1 MPSKFDFLSPGIQ
14 ITEVDDSVITPTP
27 DEDGPII
34 IGRTR
39 KGPAMKP
46 VKVRNM
52 ADYISVFGTPN
63 PGGNSETG
71 DVWRDGAGSK
81 APTYASY
88 AAQAW
93 LASGEAPINV
103 VRLLGVQHDA
113 ATGYAGWT
121 LGTASSDAAQNRTA
135 YGLFICSGSMN
146 GNTGSLAAVIYADE
160 GALTLSG
167 TLAGTTSDLTSAAET
182 FVKAGADLSFT
193 VEAWTSA
200 NASSEKIS
208 VNFNRNSANYIRNV
222 MNTDPTVTNSALY
235 SSDAKTHWLGQTYL
249 RSLEDTLG
257 TTSFA
262 DGEFCGFL
270 AALQV
275 ANQTTAEYNWGG
287 HNYSMQAGKSGWVI
301 GNDTGVASGYAA
313 TSATKMFRFE
323 MLHEG
328 SSMQDD
334 ILIAFEDLALPTNP
348 IAYNYSTFTVRI
360 MDTAGNTL
368 EKYSNLVMDPT
379 SPNYIF
385 RIIGDMYQ
393 EWNSTD
399 KRYRSHGDFPNN
411 SNYIRVKKPGA
422 GLPGDTTLLPFGFLG
437 AGRPKG
443 FVTLMG
449 VNGVQPMHD
458 DVDNT
463 DVQAQA
469 VVTLFDGGSA
479 PEASAK
485 IIITL
490 SNGHTYTVNSLAGGG
505 SDTETTWTE
514 DSAGVYSADID
525 RTAGGGTVQWKD
537 SLVTLFS
544 AIPGF
549 TGVSLSG
556 TSARLIADAAGA
568 AHTFS
573 WGESGDGV
581 GNIALGAVTA
591 GDDEDNFT
599 AAPIKVGGSVPN
611 GSASGLYYKNG
622 STAYTASFVF
632 PRIAMRAA
640 GADGFVPNPYKAYF
654 GINPKI
660 GKDST
665 IHDRD
670 YCDYLR
676 IPAGNATLRGYV
688 HDPSGDWEHSVA
700 FSLDDIVVDASLDT
714 VTWTDGSRAVGTSY
728 TATNNVTDLLGKGV
742 SRWIMPMFGGD
753 DGLDVQEIDPFSA
766 GKIDGTAD
774 HTNYVMNSL
783 NRAIDCVADEEVVP
797 ANLLL
802 MPGVYNSNITS
813 KMIRVAEA
821 RQDVLAIIDLEDDYV
836 PAERSA
842 NRTAVAPTVSGA
854 ITKLKNR
861 NLNSSYACAFFPWVQ
876 AVDTLGNS
884 EMVWLPSSVAGLG
897 AMASSQASSD
907 VWFAPAGFNRGGL
920 SDLGGAGGPRVVQAR
935 TRLDSSE
942 RDDLYVQNIN
952 PIATFPNEGVVIFGQ
967 KTLQQTNS
975 ALDRINVRRLML
987 LLKRKISN
995 VAKNVLFDN
1004 NVEATWNR
1012 FKSDAS
1018 PILDEVQS
1026 RYGLTEYKLIL
1037 DETTTTPDLIDRNI
1051 LYAKVFL
1058 KPARAI
1064 EFIAIDFI
1072 ISKTG
1077 AEFA

>member
-14 ITEVDDSVITPTP
+14 ITEVDESVITPTP

-93 LASGEAPINV
+93 LASGEAPVNV
-103 VRLLGVQHDA
+103 VRLLGEEHSSPTA
-113 ATGYAGWT
+113 AGYAGWQ
-121 LGTASSDAAQNRTA
+121 LSSAAPSGNIADNSTA
-135 YGLFICSGSMN
+135 YGLFVISDSMD
-146 GNTGSLAAVIYADE
+146 GTDTGALAAVIYCDG

-167 TLAGTTSDLTSAAET
+167 TIAGDTSLTSAAET
-182 FVKAGADLSFT
+182 FIKADADLGFVLHT
-193 VEAWTSA
+193 H
-200 NASSEKIS
+200 NSSGNEIEKIKFD
-208 VNFNRNSANYIRNV
+208 FNRNGSNYIRNV
-222 MNTDPTVTNSALY
+222 MNTDPTVTNTDLY
-235 SSDAKTHWLGQTYL
+235 SSDAGLKTYWLGQSFM
-249 RSLEDTLG
+249 RSVEDTLG
-257 TTSFA
+257 TTTFA
-262 DGEFCGFL
+262 KDDYCGILL
-270 AALQV
+270 ALGSGSA
-275 ANQTTAEYNWGG
+275 AAGNWGNHRYG
-287 HNYSMQAGKSGWVI
+287 MEEGKSGWVI
-301 GNDTGVASGYAA
+301 GNDTGAPSAYSA
-313 TSATKMFRFE
+313 TSAVKMFRFV

-334 ILIAFEDLALPTNP
+334 IMIAFEDLQLPTNP
-348 IAYNYSTFTVRI
+348 LSYNYSTFTVRI

-393 EWNSTD
+393 TWNNSD
-399 KRYRSHGDFPNN
+399 KRYRSFGDFPNN
-411 SNYIRVKKPGA
+411 SDYIRVEKAAA
-422 GLPGDTTLLPFGFLG
+422 GLPNDTTLLPFGFLG

-443 FVTLMG
+443 FSLVSGSTN
-449 VNGVQPMHD
+449 VRNAD
-458 DVDNT
+458 DSDDFVSAE
-463 DVQAQA
+463 VQA
-469 VVTLFDGGSA
+469 S
-479 PEASAK
+479 
-485 IIITL
+485 
-490 SNGHTYTVNSLAGGG
+490 
-505 SDTETTWTE
+505 
-514 DSAGVYSADID
+514 
-525 RTAGGGTVQWKD
+525 
-537 SLVTLFS
+537 
-544 AIPGF
+544 
-549 TGVSLSG
+549 
-556 TSARLIADAAGA
+556 
-568 AHTFS
+568 
-573 WGESGDGV
+573 
-581 GNIALGAVTA
+581 GAVPF
-591 GDDEDNFT
+591 GN
-599 AAPIKVGGSVPN
+599 
-611 GSASGLYYKNG
+611 
-622 STAYTASFVF
+622 STANQAAFYADGNTTFTASFSF
-632 PRIAMRAA
+632 PAIAMRKS
-640 GADGFVPNPYKAYF
+640 GSDGFVPNPYKAYF

-676 IPAGNATLRGYV
+676 IPSKASKDLLHSPT
-688 HDPSGDWEHSVA
+688 GDWENSIS
-700 FSLDDIVVDASLDT
+700 FTLDDIVINEDLDT
-714 VTWTDGSRAVGTSY
+714 VYWEPDTRVSETSY
-728 TATNNVTDLLGKGV
+728 TAKSGSSGLLGKNV
-742 SRWIMPMFGGD
+742 KRWIMPMFGGA
-753 DGLDVQEIDPFSA
+753 DGLDIQEIDPFRA

-783 NRAIDCVADEEVVP
+783 NRAIDSVADEEVVP

-802 MPGVYNSNITS
+802 VPGIFHSSITS

-836 PAERSA
+836 PAERTA
-842 NRTAVAPTVSGA
+842 NRTAVAPDVSAA

-884 EMVWLPSSVAGLG
+884 EMVWLPSSVAALG
-897 AMASSQASSD
+897 AMASSQAASD

-920 SDLGGAGGPRVVQAR
+920 SDLGGSGGPRVVQAR
-935 TRLDSSE
+935 TRLDASE

-987 LLKRKISN
+987 YLKRKISN